1 MADDDLESQE
11 KAQKKGARNKLL
23 LIIILLLVLIGAGG
37 GAAWFFLLAPGDA
50 ETATAEGEEA
60 EEAPAAPLEP
70 MQYQSLAPPFVV
82 NFPYQGR
89 QRYLQ
94 AEISVMSRDAAAL
107 EALRLHMP
115 AVRHALN
122 NLFSAQLI
130 LVFEDPSGIEA
141 LRELAT
147 AEVRQVL
154 EREIGRPG
162 IEEVLFTSF
171 VMQ

>member
-11 KAQKKGARNKLL
+11 KAQKKGAKNKLL

-60 EEAPAAPLEP
+60 ETEAAPLEP

-94 AEISVMSRDAAAL
+94 AELSVMSRDAAAL

>member
-23 LIIILLLVLIGAGG
+23 LIIVLLLVIGGAGG

-60 EEAPAAPLEP
+60 EAEAAPPEP
-70 MQYQSLAPPFVV
+70 MQYLSLAPPFVV